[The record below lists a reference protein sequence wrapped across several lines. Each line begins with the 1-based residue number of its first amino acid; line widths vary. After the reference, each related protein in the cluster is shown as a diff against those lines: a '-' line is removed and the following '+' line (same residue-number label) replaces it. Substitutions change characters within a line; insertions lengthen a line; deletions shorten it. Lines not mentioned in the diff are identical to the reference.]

1 MNKKILFFLFGI
13 VLLGCQKNNPEEQL
27 EHLTGYWEIDRVEIS
42 EDSVINYK
50 INATVDYMEFDGNK
64 GYWFKV
70 SEDFEFNFSISDED
84 LTRSSTVIK
93 KYPEGMEYVQSMNQA
108 FYFVEDIII
117 DGNSAETGS
126 WILAYNGDVLAGIRQ
141 WQGGMVRATSHTSP
155 RLKRHFLKKI
165 WWRCP

>member
-64 GYWFKV
+64 GFRKKVKPQFDGSFKT
-70 SEDFEFNFSISDED
+70 SDNKEEISAKIENDSLRLYYKTPFDEWKE
-84 LTRSSTVIK
+84 TVI
-93 KYPEGMEYVQSMNQA
+93 
-108 FYFVEDIII
+108 
-117 DGNSAETGS
+117 SAEEKKFS
-126 WILAYNGDVLAGIRQ
+126 VLNRDGKIYYYTKF
-141 WQGGMVRATSHTSP
+141 TS
-155 RLKRHFLKKI
+155 LLDNEDEEEK
-165 WWRCP
+165 